1 VIGPTPLL
9 DFFKRGEVERDVRVL
24 AAQGALAPRAYEQL
38 AILVF
43 LLDDADQEIRTLAND
58 TLDRIPVES
67 LQTFLAQP
75 DIPMG
80 MLEFFGDRGVF
91 PADVVQIDPDAP
103 LVDTEASDELEDAE
117 EDRDSVFQ
125 RLAQMTFPQ
134 RLKAAVKGTKEMR
147 AILIRDPNKLICA
160 TVLSSP
166 KLTEQEVESF
176 ARMATIPE
184 DVLRTIAH
192 NRTWTKNYSIVLGLT
207 KNPKTPL
214 AVSLNLMTRL
224 NARDLNGLSVDRN
237 IPEPLRI
244 AARKRTV
251 SGHSR

>member
-1 VIGPTPLL
+1 M
-9 DFFKRGEVERDVRVL
+9 RVL

-43 LLDDADQEIRTLAND
+43 LLDDGDQEIRTLANE
-58 TLDRIPVES
+58 TLDRIPVEA

-91 PADVVQIDPDAP
+91 PSDVVQIDPEAP
-103 LVDTEASDELEDAE
+103 LLDADASDAFDED

-192 NRTWTKNYSIVLGLT
+192 NRTWCKNYSIVLGLT

-214 AVSLNLMTRL
+214 AVSLTLMGRL

-237 IPEPLRI
+237 VPEPLRI
-244 AARKRTV
+244 AARKRAV